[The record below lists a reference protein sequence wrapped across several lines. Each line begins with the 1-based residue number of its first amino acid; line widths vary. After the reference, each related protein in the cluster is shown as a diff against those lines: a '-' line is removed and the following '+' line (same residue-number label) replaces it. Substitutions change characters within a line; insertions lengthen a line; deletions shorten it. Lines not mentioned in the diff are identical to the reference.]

1 MQIEACKRIGTCAY
15 HSEGSSSSMQRTRRR
30 SFLVTLVAVGLV
42 PALQAWSM
50 PPLDLETLTAP
61 EARELMETGQLSSY
75 ELTKAYIQ
83 RIEALNKRGPGLN
96 AVTQLNPN
104 ALADAK
110 RLDKERKAGRVRSP
124 VHGMPVLLKD
134 LIDVKGM
141 YTSNG
146 NYSLRESFPAVD
158 SGVAEKL
165 RERGAVILGK
175 LGLSEYANFFGN
187 QPSGFSNL
195 TGQVL
200 NAIDADQ
207 NPSGSS
213 SGSGTAGAAAL
224 SLLTIGTET
233 SGSIISPSRAQSLVG
248 VRPTVGLVPGVG
260 IGPISASQDTAGPMD
275 RTVANAA
282 YTLTAIAGKD
292 PESSYDGLWGLTPEQ
307 DDLVIPPAPDTVP
320 DYLSA
325 LDLGFVAGKRIGYN
339 GDLVDDEGDKT
350 PLGEAYDALVAA
362 GAILVLRP
370 VLSPP
375 LSLPS
380 GSILN
385 WEARRDIN
393 RYYKNLGPGAPIQ
406 SLDEEIAT
414 NIAETSQALKFG
426 NNTHNNVN
434 AIIITD
440 TVGGPTT
447 TDPSNTEATAYKNA
461 LLQGK
466 IIAHASIDRLLQND
480 TPGDPTDDF
489 IAILGS
495 APNGPRAGYPQITIP
510 MGYNATQ
517 RRTID
522 VNLFGTAYSERDL
535 LGVAYVIEQATL
547 KRQPPSAINP
557 SYYRC
562 SKTEPPPPFA
572 ERGSCNPDFKKGM
585 SLVGSRAPVADFP
598 LELESAVGLQQRLAA
613 GTLKSKALT
622 RAYLARIAL
631 TNAEGPAVQA
641 VRVLNNDAVKDA
653 QALDSERARR
663 GPRGPLHGIPVIVD
677 DSIDVKGLPTTG
689 GSIALDD
696 ATPRADSTIVAKLKS
711 AGAIIIGKT
720 NVTELNGVF
729 DSNTPEGY
737 SSLGGQVLL
746 PSDTDK
752 TPAGSSAGSAA
763 ATASGLAALAIGLQT
778 GSDGAQLIAPAG
790 VAGVVG
796 LKPTVGRVSR
806 KGILPVAKTQDSP
819 GPIARTVTDA
829 AVLLQAIA
837 GVDLGDPATLGT
849 PPVPNYLSGLVPGAL
864 SGKRVAVVSSNVVP
878 YQTAVATLTALGA
891 TTAQITVPATDVLP
905 PSIVLR
911 EFERD
916 LNAYLASTRGGSAKT
931 LQAIVDYNEDNPVE
945 GLKYQQREL
954 LEALGADLSAYA
966 ADKAAGLAFT
976 RSTID
981 GLLANN
987 TPDPADDF
995 AVIMVPNNSALIAY
1009 ADRAG
1014 YPVLTVPAGEGTGG
1028 AGRNPIG
1035 VSFIATA
1042 FDEAD
1047 LLAAGYAFEQGSAYE
1062 RRAPSV
1068 TNPSMYR
1075 CVPGSE
1081 FFSGELCHPG
1091 DRLLVEGKNEL
1102 ELDVW

>member
-1 MQIEACKRIGTCAY
+1 M
-15 HSEGSSSSMQRTRRR
+15 HR
-30 SFLVTLVAVGLV
+30 SLHFPFLATFIAFVLLLPIHAALAHGKGGK
-42 PALQAWSM
+42 PALD
-50 PPLDLETLTAP
+50 LDTLTAP
-61 EARELMETGQLSSY
+61 QARALMESGKLTSV
-75 ELTKAYIQ
+75 ELTKAYIK

-96 AVTQLNPN
+96 AVSQLNER
-104 ALADAK
+104 ALLEA
-110 RLDKERKAGRVRSP
+110 RVLDLERKRGIVRSP
-124 VHGMPVLLKD
+124 VHGMPVLMKD

-146 NYSLRESFPAVD
+146 NYSLRQSFPQSD

-213 SGSGTAGAAAL
+213 SGSGAASAAAMA
-224 SLLTIGTET
+224 LLVIGTET
-233 SGSIISPSRAQSLVG
+233 SGSIISPSRAQGLVG
-248 VRPTVGLVPGVG
+248 LRPTVGLVPGVG

-292 PESSYDGLWGLTPEQ
+292 PESSYAGLWGLTPEE
-307 DDLVIPPAPDTVP
+307 DDLVIPPAPDSVP

-339 GDLVDDEGDKT
+339 GDLVDATTGLTT

-375 LSLPS
+375 LALPP

-393 RYYKNLGPGAPIQ
+393 RYYANLGPLAPIQ
-406 SLDEEIAT
+406 SLDEELAR
-414 NIAETSQALKFG
+414 NLEETDQALKFG
-426 NNTHNNVN
+426 NATHTNVN
-434 AIIITD
+434 TFIITD
-440 TVGGPTT
+440 TVGGVTT
-447 TDPSNTEATAYKNA
+447 TDPTNTVANDYKFA

-466 IIAHASIDRLLQND
+466 ITAHASIDRLLEND
-480 TPGDPTDDF
+480 TPDDPSDDF
-489 IAILGS
+489 IAILGNV
-495 APNGPRAGYPQITIP
+495 PNGPRAGYPQITIP
-510 MGYNATQ
+510 MGFNTTN
-517 RRTID
+517 RRTVD
-522 VNLFGTAYSERDL
+522 VNIYGTAYSERDL

-547 KRQPPSAINP
+547 KRQSPLAINP
-557 SYYRC
+557 SFYRC
-562 SKTEPPPPFA
+562 AKTDPPPPFA
-572 ERGSCNPDFKKGM
+572 ERGACNPDYDETMKLINGRPPT
-585 SLVGSRAPVADFP
+585 LPFP
-598 LELESAVGLQQRLAA
+598 LELESVESLQARMTA
-613 GTLKSKALT
+613 GTLKSEALT

-641 VRVLNNDAVKDA
+641 VRVLSRSALSEAK
-653 QALDSERARR
+653 ALDKERAKK
-663 GPRGPLHGIPVIVD
+663 GPRGPLHGIPVLVD
-677 DSIDVKGLPTTG
+677 DSIDVRGLPTTG
-689 GSIALDD
+689 GSIALQDSYPRVD
-696 ATPRADSTIVAKLKS
+696 ASVVTKLKS
-711 AGAIIIGKT
+711 AGAVILGKT
-720 NVTELNGVF
+720 NVSELNSVF
-729 DSNTPEGY
+729 DANQPEGY

-763 ATASGLAALAIGLQT
+763 GTASGLAAMAIGLET
-778 GSDGAQLIAPAG
+778 APDGAQLIAPAA

-796 LKPTVGRVSR
+796 LKPTVGLVSR
-806 KGILPVAKTQDSP
+806 TGILPVAKSQDSP
-819 GPIARTVTDA
+819 GPIARTVYDA
-829 AVLLQAIA
+829 ALQLQTIA
-837 GVDLGDPATLGT
+837 GVDPADAATVGT
-849 PPVPNYLSGLVPGAL
+849 PPIPSYLTGLVPGAL
-864 SGKRVAVVSSNVVP
+864 AGKRVAVVASTVVP
-878 YQTAVATLTALGA
+878 YQTAIATLTAIGA
-891 TTAQITVPATDVLP
+891 TPIVVTVPTLDPSP

-911 EFERD
+911 ELARD
-916 LNAYLASTRGGSAKT
+916 LDAYLAGTRGAGPKT
-931 LQAIVDYNEDNPVE
+931 LQGIVDYNTDNPVE
-945 GLKYQQREL
+945 GLKYQQGQL
-954 LEALGADLSAYA
+954 LEALTADLSSYET
-966 ADKAAGLAFT
+966 DLMTGKVLT
-976 RSTID
+976 RALID
-981 GLLANN
+981 GLLTNGTA
-987 TPDPADDF
+987 DPSDDF
-995 AVIMVPNNSALIAY
+995 EVIMVPNGNALIAS

-1014 YPVLTVPAGEGTGG
+1014 YPVLTVPAGEGTGN

-1035 VSFIATA
+1035 VTFVATA
-1042 FDEAD
+1042 FTEDK

-1075 CVPGSE
+1075 CVPGSA
-1081 FFSGELCHPG
+1081 FFTGELCNPG
-1091 DRLLVEGKNEL
+1091 DRLLVRGYGEYER
-1102 ELDVW
+1102 D

>member
-1 MQIEACKRIGTCAY
+1 MR
-15 HSEGSSSSMQRTRRR
+15 RTRRAA
-30 SFLVTLVAVGLV
+30 FTAIVIAFGLT
-42 PALQAWSM
+42 PSTEASSNGGHGHKRA
-50 PPLDLETLTAP
+50 LDLEKLTAP
-61 EARELMETGQLSSY
+61 QARALMEAGKLSSY
-75 ELTKAYIQ
+75 ELTKAYIE

-96 AVTQLNPN
+96 AVTQLNKR
-104 ALADAK
+104 ALDDAK
-110 RLDKERKAGRVRSP
+110 RLDLERRRGIVRSP

-146 NYSLRESFPAVD
+146 NYSLRKSFPRYD

-175 LGLSEYANFFGN
+175 VGLSEYANFFGS

-233 SGSIISPSRAQSLVG
+233 SGSIISPSRAQGLVG
-248 VRPTVGLVPGVG
+248 LRPTVGLVPGVG

-292 PESSYDGLWGLTPEQ
+292 PESSYDGLWGLTPEE

-325 LDLGFVAGKRIGYN
+325 LDLDFVAGKRIGYN
-339 GDLVDDEGDKT
+339 GDLVDEDGEAT

-362 GAILVLRP
+362 GAILVPRP

-375 LSLPS
+375 LQLPS

-393 RYYKNLGPGAPIQ
+393 RYYANLGPDAPIK
-406 SLDEEIAT
+406 SLDEELAK
-414 NIAETSQALKFG
+414 NLEESDRALKFG
-426 NNTHNNVN
+426 NGTHTNVN
-434 AIIITD
+434 NFIITD

-447 TDPSNTEATAYKNA
+447 TDPSNTVANDYKNA

-480 TPGDPTDDF
+480 TPDDPTDDF
-489 IAILGS
+489 IAILGN
-495 APNGPRAGYPQITIP
+495 APNGPRAGYPQVTVP

-517 RRTID
+517 RRTLG
-522 VNLFGTAYSERDL
+522 VNLYGTAYSERDL

-557 SYYRC
+557 SFYRC
-562 SKTEPPPPFA
+562 AETDPPPPFA
-572 ERGSCNPDFKKGM
+572 RRGACNPTYDETM
-585 SLVGSRAPVADFP
+585 DLVDGRPPFLSFA
-598 LELESAVGLQQRLAA
+598 LELESVASLQKRMAA
-613 GTLKSKALT
+613 RTLKSETLT
-622 RAYLARIAL
+622 KAYLARIAL

-641 VRVLNNDAVKDA
+641 VRVLNPDAVREA
-653 QALDSERARR
+653 RELDKERAWR
-663 GPRGPLHGIPVIVD
+663 GARGPLHGIPVLVD
-677 DSIDVKGLPTTG
+677 DAIDVKGLPTTG
-689 GSIALDD
+689 GSIALQGSYPKSD
-696 ATPRADSTIVAKLKS
+696 AAIVAKLKK
-711 AGAIIIGKT
+711 AGAIILGKT
-720 NVTELNGVF
+720 NVTELNSVF
-729 DSNTPEGY
+729 DGNLPEGY

-763 ATASGLAALAIGLQT
+763 ATASGLAAMAIGLQT
-778 GSDGAQLIAPAG
+778 APEGAQLIAPAG

-806 KGILPVAKTQDSP
+806 YGILPVATTQDSP
-819 GPIARTVTDA
+819 GPIARTVYDA
-829 AVLLQAIA
+829 ALQLQAIA
-837 GVDLGDPATLGT
+837 GADPADPATAGT
-849 PPVPNYLSGLVPGAL
+849 PPVPNYLTGLVPAAL
-864 SGKRVAVVSSNVVP
+864 AGKRVAVVTSTVVP
-878 YQTAVATLTALGA
+878 YQTAVATLAALGA
-891 TTAQITVPATDVLP
+891 TPVEVTVATPSPNP
-905 PSIVLR
+905 PSIVIR
-911 EFERD
+911 EFKRD
-916 LNAYLASTRGGSAKT
+916 VDAYLATTRGWGAKT
-931 LQAIVDYNEDNPVE
+931 LQAIVDYNTDNPVE
-945 GLKYQQREL
+945 GLKYQQGQL
-954 LEALGADLSAYA
+954 LEALIADLSAYE
-966 ADKAAGLAFT
+966 ADKAAGLAST
-976 RSTID
+976 RALID
-981 GLLANN
+981 GLLSNG
-987 TPDPADDF
+987 TSDPTDDF
-995 AVIMVPNNSALIAY
+995 ELVMVPSGNPLIGH

-1014 YPVLTVPAGEGTGG
+1014 YPVLTVPAGEGTGN

-1035 VSFIATA
+1035 VSFVGTA
-1042 FDEAD
+1042 FAEAK
-1047 LLAAGYAFEQGSAYE
+1047 LLAAGYAFEQGSAYK

-1075 CVPGSE
+1075 CVAGSA
-1081 FFSGELCHPG
+1081 FFTAELCHPG
-1091 DRLLVEGKNEL
+1091 DRLLVDGKG
-1102 ELDVW
+1102 DYRPDRWW